1 MSQPLRGETRAAS
14 ENLLSGLVARLGH
27 HALWDA
33 LLMFLPPTLAL
44 IYGCILL
51 AQAAWFGQ
59 GTALGIALVMLGIA
73 AVAVVF
79 RYRPLVPNLTTAAHL
94 VDERAGAQDHFLTLA
109 TIDST
114 NTPEPL
120 VARLRQETA
129 ALGARVELKRDFP
142 YQPKRS
148 AYWSLGVSLLFVILL
163 AFLVPIADSIVHPAS
178 VSQRLIRLAEK
189 MAQAPKLTELS
200 RELKALAAKLDEP
213 KIPPEEKQAA
223 LKELEKKVEE
233 QQKKE
238 HEKPQQ
244 DLLGQAKSE
253 LKNAEQEQ
261 TASGQE
267 PQKDQQ
273 QGGGSVQSN
282 LPKDGQ
288 GESKQS
294 QGSGGD
300 EQGELNAQLSKDSQ
314 QGKSAQGNPKEP
326 GSEKNQQQQGDAN
339 GNQPDP
345 NQQAKDQKQDKL
357 DKNQGGTKD
366 GAGKNQASEEPPTGA
381 PPSERFYQAGEGKDG
396 VKNARYVKVQMP
408 EDVIADS
415 KGESRSAK
423 ESKAGRA
430 RSQVPVSNLP
440 LPAHLPNAPTEK
452 QQMPIEYR
460 GIIR

>member
-1 MSQPLRGETRAAS
+1 MSQPLRSETRAAS
-14 ENLLSGLVARLGH
+14 EYLLSGLIARLGH

-33 LLMFLPPTLAL
+33 LLMFLPPALAL

-51 AQAAWFGQ
+51 AHAAWFGQ
-59 GTALGIALVMLGIA
+59 GTALGIALVMLGVA
-73 AVAVVF
+73 AGAIVF
-79 RYRPLVPNLTTAAHL
+79 YYRPLVPNLTTAAHL

-114 NTPEPL
+114 NTPDAL
-120 VARLRQETA
+120 ISRLRRETA

-148 AYWSLGVSLLFVILL
+148 AYWSLGVSLLFAILL
-163 AFLVPIADSIVHPAS
+163 PFLVPIADSIVHPAS

-189 MAQAPKLTELS
+189 MAQTPKLTQLS
-200 RELKALAAKLDEP
+200 QELKALAAKLDEP
-213 KIPPEEKQAA
+213 KVPPEEKQAA

-238 HEKPQQ
+238 QEKPQQ

-300 EQGELNAQLSKDSQ
+300 EQGEMNAQLSKDTQ

-326 GSEKNQQQQGDAN
+326 GSEKNQQQQGDAK

-366 GAGKNQASEEPPTGA
+366 GAGKNQASEEPPAGA

>member
-1 MSQPLRGETRAAS
+1 MSQPLRSETRAAS
-14 ENLLSGLVARLGH
+14 EYLLSGLIARLGH

-33 LLMFLPPTLAL
+33 LLIFLPPVLAL

-59 GTALGIALVMLGIA
+59 VTAFGIALMMLGVA
-73 AVAVVF
+73 TVAVVF

-94 VDERAGAQDHFLTLA
+94 FDERAGAQDHFLTLA

-114 NTPEPL
+114 NTPESL
-120 VARLRQETA
+120 VARLRRETA
-129 ALGARVELKRDFP
+129 ALGAQVELKRDFP

-148 AYWSLGVSLLFVILL
+148 AYWSLGGSLLFAILL
-163 AFLVPIADSIVHPAS
+163 PFLVPIADSIVHPAS

-189 MAQAPKLTELS
+189 MAQTPKLAELS

-213 KIPPEEKQAA
+213 KIPPEEKQTA

-238 HEKPQQ
+238 QENPQQ

-273 QGGGSVQSN
+273 QGGGSVQST
-282 LPKDGQ
+282 LPKEGQ

-300 EQGELNAQLSKDSQ
+300 EQGEMNAQLSKDGQ

-326 GSEKNQQQQGDAN
+326 GSEKNQQQGDAK

-345 NQQAKDQKQDKL
+345 NQRAKDQKQDKL

-366 GAGKNQASEEPPTGA
+366 GAGKNQASEEPPAGA

-396 VKNARYVKVQMP
+396 VKNAHYVKVQMP

-430 RSQVPVSNLP
+430 HSQVPVSNLP